1 MQLEVSSEMHSER
14 FRVTPKMDEIL
25 RDGGLDHG
33 MIEAMAEHTLDSDTD
48 IDGVQ
53 LSMSGRDEDV
63 LRTGAVVI
71 EGQVCGFEVTRTT
84 DDDVVHVT
92 VKIEAIDWADE
103 TTVSL

>member
-1 MQLEVSSEMHSER
+1 MHSER

-33 MIEAMAEHTLDSDTD
+33 MIEAMVEHTLPTNTE

-71 EGQVCGFEVTRTT
+71 DGQVCGFEVVRKEEP
-84 DDDVVHVT
+84 DEPVRVT
-92 VKIEAIDWADE
+92 IRVEAIEWADE
-103 TTVSL
+103 NTVSL

>member
-1 MQLEVSSEMHSER
+1 MYSER
-14 FRVTPKMDEIL
+14 FRVTSKMDEIL

-33 MIEAMAEHTLDSDTD
+33 MIEAMAEHTLSDDTE

-53 LSMSGRDEDV
+53 LSMSGRDDDV

-71 EGQVCGFEVTRTT
+71 DGQVCGFEVTRKTE
-84 DDDVVHVT
+84 DDVVLVT